1 MQRARDDAFVLA
13 LREQR
18 HAMTNASKPKAVVV
32 TGAAGDMGGATAA
45 SFRADGFRVYAADLA
60 APPPAVNAVPVA
72 LDVRDR
78 AAVFALAERAAA
90 ESDLRVWVNCAGV
103 VGNAPVERA
112 SPEEWERIIAI
123 NLTGT
128 FHGCAAAFEAMKKGG
143 GGRIVNA
150 GSISGQLGGV
160 GPHPAYGASKAGVH
174 ALTKSYAIAGARY
187 GIYCNAV
194 APSVIEGSMAK
205 AFSPQ
210 QLEKYL
216 AAIPMRRLAT
226 MDEIVHAIRYLADDR
241 AGYTN
246 GVILALNGAQLNIG

>member
-1 MQRARDDAFVLA
+1 M
-13 LREQR
+13 
-18 HAMTNASKPKAVVV
+18 ASGKPKGVVI
-32 TGAAGDMGGATAA
+32 TGAAGDMGGGAAA
-45 SFRADGFRVYAADLA
+45 SFRADGFRVYAADVK
-60 APPPAVNAVPVA
+60 APPAAENTVPVA

-90 ESDLRVWVNCAGV
+90 ESDLRVWINCAGV
-103 VGNAPVERA
+103 VSNAPVDQA
-112 SPEEWERIIAI
+112 SPEEWDRILGI

-128 FHGCAAAFEAMKKGG
+128 FHGCAAAFAAMKKSAPP

-150 GSISGQLGGV
+150 GSISGQLGGT

-187 GIYCNAV
+187 GIYCNAI
-194 APSVIEGSMAK
+194 APAVIEGSMAR

-226 MDEIVHAIRYLADDR
+226 MDEIVHAIRYLADPR

-246 GVILALNGAQLNIG
+246 GVVLALNGAQLNIG

>member
-1 MQRARDDAFVLA
+1 M
-13 LREQR
+13 
-18 HAMTNASKPKAVVV
+18 NAGKPTGVVI
-32 TGAAGDMGGATAA
+32 TGAAGDMGAAAAA
-45 SFRADGFRVYAADLA
+45 SFRADGFRVFAADVKLPEA
-60 APPPAVNAVPVA
+60 APSTVPVA

-78 AAVFALAERAAA
+78 AAVFRLAERAAA

-103 VGNAPVERA
+103 VSNAPVDRA
-112 SPEEWERIIAI
+112 SPEEWDRIIAI

-128 FHGCAAAFEAMKKGG
+128 FHGCAAAFEVMKRGG

-226 MDEIVHAIRYLADDR
+226 MDEIVHAIRYLADER

-246 GVILALNGAQLNIG
+246 GVVLALNGAQLNIG

>member
-1 MQRARDDAFVLA
+1 MNAAKPPERARG
-13 LREQR
+13 
-18 HAMTNASKPKAVVV
+18 VVI
-32 TGAAGDMGGATAA
+32 TGAAGDMGAA
-45 SFRADGFRVYAADLA
+45 AARSFGADGFRVYAADVKPA
-60 APPPAVNAVPVA
+60 VADVKPPAAAANTIGVG

-78 AAVFALAERAAA
+78 AAVFALAARAAA

-103 VGNAPVERA
+103 VSNAPVEQA
-112 SPEEWERIIAI
+112 SAEEWERILAI

-128 FHGCAAAFEAMKKGG
+128 FHGCAAAFEAMRKNAPP

-174 ALTKSYAIAGARY
+174 ALTKSYAIAGARH
-187 GIYCNAV
+187 GIYCNAI

-205 AFSPQ
+205 GFTGA

-216 AAIPMRRLAT
+216 ASIPMRRLAR
-226 MDEIVHAIRYLADDR
+226 MDEIVHAIRYLADPR
-241 AGYTN
+241 AGFTN
-246 GVILALNGAQLNIG
+246 GVILPLNGAALSIG

>member
-1 MQRARDDAFVLA
+1 MSA
-13 LREQR
+13 
-18 HAMTNASKPKAVVV
+18 TKPKSVVI
-32 TGAAGDMGGATAA
+32 TGAGGDMGGGAAA
-45 SFRADGFRVYAADLA
+45 SFRADGYRVYAADLRAPA
-60 APPPAVNAVPVA
+60 AADNTVPVA

-103 VGNAPVERA
+103 VSNAPVDQA
-112 SPEEWERIIAI
+112 SPEEWDRIIGI

-128 FHGCAAAFEAMKKGG
+128 FHGCAAAFAVMKKNG

-174 ALTKSYAIAGARY
+174 ALTKSYAIAGTRY
-187 GIYCNAV
+187 GIYCNAI
-194 APSVIEGSMAK
+194 APAVIEGSMAR
-205 AFSPQ
+205 AFSAP

-246 GVILALNGAQLNIG
+246 GVVLALNGAQLNIG

>member
-1 MQRARDDAFVLA
+1 MSAA
-13 LREQR
+13 
-18 HAMTNASKPKAVVV
+18 KPKAVVII
-32 TGAAGDMGGATAA
+32 GAGGDMGSAAAA
-45 SFRADGFRVYAADLA
+45 SFRADGFRVYAADLR
-60 APPPAVNAVPVA
+60 APPAAANTVPVA

-90 ESDLRVWVNCAGV
+90 ESELRVWVNCAGV
-103 VGNAPVERA
+103 VSNAPIDQA
-112 SPEEWERIIAI
+112 SPEEWDRIIGI

-128 FHGCAAAFEAMKKGG
+128 FHGCAAAFAMMKKGG

-174 ALTKSYAIAGARY
+174 AITKSYAIAGARH

-194 APSVIEGSMAK
+194 APAVIEGSMAR

-226 MDEIVHAIRYLADDR
+226 MDEIVHAIRYLADER

>member
-1 MQRARDDAFVLA
+1 M
-13 LREQR
+13 
-18 HAMTNASKPKAVVV
+18 NATKPKAVVV
-32 TGAAGDMGGATAA
+32 TGAAGDMGGGAAA
-45 SFRADGFRVYAADLA
+45 SFRADGFRVYAADLR
-60 APPPAVNAVPVA
+60 APPAAASTVPVA

-90 ESDLRVWVNCAGV
+90 ESDLRVWLNCAGV
-103 VGNAPVERA
+103 VSNEPVDRA
-112 SPEEWERIIAI
+112 SPEEWDRIIGI

-128 FHGCAAAFEAMKKGG
+128 FHGCAAAFAAMKKNSPP

-150 GSISGQLGGV
+150 GSISGQLGGT

-174 ALTKSYAIAGARY
+174 ALTKSYAIAGARH
-187 GIYCNAV
+187 GIYCNAI
-194 APSVIEGSMAK
+194 APAVIEGSMAR
-205 AFSPQ
+205 AFSPP

-246 GVILALNGAQLNIG
+246 GVVLALNGAQLNIG

>member
-1 MQRARDDAFVLA
+1 M
-13 LREQR
+13 
-18 HAMTNASKPKAVVV
+18 NAAKPTGVVI
-32 TGAAGDMGGATAA
+32 TGAAGDMGAAAAA
-45 SFRADGFRVYAADLA
+45 SFRADGFRVFAADVKLPA
-60 APPPAVNAVPVA
+60 AASDTVAVA

-78 AAVFALAERAAA
+78 AAVFQLAERAAA

-103 VGNAPVERA
+103 VSNAPVDQA
-112 SPEEWERIIAI
+112 SPEEWDRIIGI

-128 FHGCAAAFEAMKKGG
+128 FHGCAAAFAAMKSNAPP

-187 GIYCNAV
+187 GIYCNAI

-205 AFSPQ
+205 GFSGA

-216 AAIPMRRLAT
+216 QSVPLRRLAR
-226 MDEIVHAIRYLADDR
+226 MDEIVHAIRYLADPR
-241 AGYTN
+241 ASFTT
-246 GVILALNGAQLNIG
+246 GVVLGLNGGALSVG

>member
-1 MQRARDDAFVLA
+1 MSSAR
-13 LREQR
+13 
-18 HAMTNASKPKAVVV
+18 PPGVVV
-32 TGAAGDMGGATAA
+32 TGAGGDMGAAVAA
-45 SFRADGFRVYAADLA
+45 SFRADGFRVFAADVR
-60 APPPAVNAVPVA
+60 PPAADAAADAATVAVA

-78 AAVFALAERAAA
+78 MGVFALAARAAA

-103 VGNAPVERA
+103 VANAPIEQA
-112 SPEEWERIIAI
+112 GAEEWERIVGI

-128 FHGCAAAFEAMKKGG
+128 FNGCAAAFATMKANAPP

-194 APSVIEGSMAK
+194 APSVIEGSMSK
-205 AFSPQ
+205 SFTGP

-216 AAIPMRRLAT
+216 ASVPLRRLAR
-226 MDEIVHAIRYLADDR
+226 MDEIVHAIRYLADPR

-246 GVILALNGAQLNIG
+246 GVILALNGASLNIG

>member
-1 MQRARDDAFVLA
+1 MAS
-13 LREQR
+13 
-18 HAMTNASKPKAVVV
+18 SKPKGVVI
-32 TGAAGDMGGATAA
+32 TGAAGDMGGGAAA
-45 SFRADGFRVYAADLA
+45 SFRADGFRVYAADVK
-60 APPPAVNAVPVA
+60 APPAAENTVPVA

-90 ESDLRVWVNCAGV
+90 ESDLRVWINCAGV
-103 VGNAPVERA
+103 VSNAPVDQA
-112 SPEEWERIIAI
+112 SPEEWDRILSI

-128 FHGCAAAFEAMKKGG
+128 FHGCAAAFAAMKKNAPS

-150 GSISGQLGGV
+150 GSISGQLGGT

-174 ALTKSYAIAGARY
+174 ALTKSYAIAGARH

-194 APSVIEGSMAK
+194 APAVIEGSMSK
-205 AFSPQ
+205 AFSGA

-216 AAIPMRRLAT
+216 AAIPMRRLAK
-226 MDEIVHAIRYLADDR
+226 MDEIVHAIRYLADPR

-246 GVILALNGAQLNIG
+246 GVVLPLNGAQLNIG

>member
-1 MQRARDDAFVLA
+1 M
-13 LREQR
+13 
-18 HAMTNASKPKAVVV
+18 NASKPKSVVV
-32 TGAAGDMGGATAA
+32 TGAGGDMGGAAAA
-45 SFRADGFRVYAADLA
+45 SFRADGYLVYAADLH
-60 APPPAVNAVPVA
+60 APPAAANTVPVA

-78 AAVFALAERAAA
+78 AAVFALAGRAAA
-90 ESDLRVWVNCAGV
+90 ESDLRVWINCAGV
-103 VGNAPVERA
+103 VGNAPVDQA
-112 SPEEWERIIAI
+112 SPEEWDRIIGI

-128 FHGCAAAFEAMKKGG
+128 FHGCAAAFAAMQKNAPP

-150 GSISGQLGGV
+150 GSISGQLGGT

-174 ALTKSYAIAGARY
+174 ALTKSYALAGARH
-187 GIYCNAV
+187 GIYCNAI
-194 APSVIEGSMAK
+194 APSVIEGSMAR

-226 MDEIVHAIRYLADDR
+226 MDEIVHAIRYLADER

-246 GVILALNGAQLNIG
+246 GVVLALNGAQLNIG

>member
-1 MQRARDDAFVLA
+1 MSS
-13 LREQR
+13 
-18 HAMTNASKPKAVVV
+18 SKPKGVVI
-32 TGAAGDMGGATAA
+32 TGAAGDMGAGAAA
-45 SFRADGFRVYAADLA
+45 SFRADGFRIYAADLK
-60 APPPAVNAVPVA
+60 APAPAENTVPVA

-78 AAVFALAERAAA
+78 AAVMALAERAAA
-90 ESDLRVWVNCAGV
+90 ESDLRVWINCAGV
-103 VGNAPVERA
+103 VSNAPVDQA
-112 SPEEWERIIAI
+112 SAAEWDRIIAI

-128 FHGCAAAFEAMKKGG
+128 FHGCAAAFEVMRKNSPP

-194 APSVIEGSMAK
+194 APSVIAGSMSK
-205 AFSPQ
+205 EFSGA

-216 AAIPMRRLAT
+216 AGIPMRRLAT
-226 MDEIVHAIRYLADDR
+226 MDEIVHAIRYLADPR

-246 GVILALNGAQLNIG
+246 GVVLALNGASLNIG

>member
-1 MQRARDDAFVLA
+1 M
-13 LREQR
+13 
-18 HAMTNASKPKAVVV
+18 NAAKPRGVVI
-32 TGAAGDMGGATAA
+32 TGAAGDMGGAAAA
-45 SFRADGFRVYAADLA
+45 SFRADGFRVFAADVKPPAA
-60 APPPAVNAVPVA
+60 APDTVAVS

-78 AAVFALAERAAA
+78 AAVMALAKRAAA

-103 VGNAPVERA
+103 VSNAPVDQA
-112 SPEEWERIIAI
+112 GPEEWDRILGI

-128 FHGCAAAFEAMKKGG
+128 FHGCAAAFAAMKKNAPP

-187 GIYCNAV
+187 GIYCNAI

-205 AFSPQ
+205 GFSGA

-216 AAIPMRRLAT
+216 ASVPLRRLAR
-226 MDEIVHAIRYLADDR
+226 MDEIVHAIRYLADPK
-241 AGYTN
+241 ASFTT
-246 GVILALNGAQLNIG
+246 GVILPLNGAALSIG